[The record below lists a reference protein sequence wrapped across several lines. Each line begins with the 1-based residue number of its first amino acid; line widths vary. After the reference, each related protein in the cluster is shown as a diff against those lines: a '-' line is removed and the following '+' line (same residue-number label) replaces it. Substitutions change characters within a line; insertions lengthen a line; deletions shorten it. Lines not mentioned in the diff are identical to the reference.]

1 MSKRS
6 RRLLAFLTMCVI
18 ATAVIG
24 SAQSTDPDVIVFYRE
39 GCHDCRHI
47 DDLLD
52 SLLESYPHLVVRHI
66 EESEPGAE
74 GLMWSLAAEYGIF
87 PTTFPLVFVGDEA
100 IVGVGR
106 DKELTLR
113 RAVRDCALN
122 GCESPLARLEEQR
135 IPWLTVGLIGLA
147 LLVLWLTLAL

>member
-1 MSKRS
+1 MSS
-6 RRLLAFLTMCVI
+6 RARLFLGLLTLFLAGFTFGGLSQ
-18 ATAVIG
+18 TA
-24 SAQSTDPDVIVFYRE
+24 DPDVIVFYRE

-47 DDLLD
+47 DDLLE
-52 SLLESYPHLVVRHI
+52 SLLRSYPDLIVRHI

-122 GCESPLARLEEQR
+122 GCKSPLARLEEQR
-135 IPWLTVGLIGLA
+135 IPWLTLGLVGLA
-147 LLVLWLTLAL
+147 LVTLWLTLGL